1 MKKNVL
7 LYLSILYLCTT
18 ILYSQDIRGV
28 DLIINNM
35 TGRTFQAG
43 LILYTDSIPAIN
55 RPFVMLNWGVSNLD
69 TLFLSNQTGLTG
81 GICRKEYTGA
91 TFTYPGDGYYI
102 ISYADSFR
110 IAGITNILNS
120 QTQPI
125 KIIHENVLN
134 AFLGYNNSP
143 IVSSQTSILINNN
156 EYSYSPNATDLDG
169 DSLFFKLI
177 PCYSSDY
184 VSPDSINIDSLSGII
199 NFFPNQIGTYSIA
212 YKIEE
217 WRLISGQYYFIGSST
232 HDMPI
237 VVNSLTGI
245 NKFINNK
252 VQLSIYPNPAQS
264 YITIEFDLTE
274 TKNVSIEIKNILGQ
288 TVKTIDNNAFSN
300 GVNKIEFDVSEFSKG
315 LYFVHLQSEN
325 GILSKK
331 FIKE

>member
-7 LYLSILYLCTT
+7 LYLSILYLSTT
-18 ILYSQDIRGV
+18 TLCSQDIRGV
-28 DLIINNM
+28 DLIIGNV

-43 LILYTDSIPAIN
+43 LILYTDSVPAIN

-69 TLFLSNQTGLTG
+69 TLFFTNQTGVIG
-81 GICRKEYTGA
+81 GICKRAYTGA

-102 ISYADSFR
+102 ISYTDSFR
-110 IAGITNILNS
+110 IADIANILNS

-125 KIIHENVLN
+125 KIIHENILN

-143 IVSSQTSILINNN
+143 TVSSQTTILINNN

-184 VSPDSINIDSLSGII
+184 ISPDSISIDSLSGVI
-199 NFFPNQIGTYSIA
+199 NFFPKQIGTYSIA

-217 WRLISGQYYFIGSST
+217 WRLLSGQHYFIGSST

-245 NKFINNK
+245 NEFAEHN
-252 VQLSIYPNPAQS
+252 VQLSIFPNPAKS
-264 YITIEFDLTE
+264 NFTIEFDLTE
-274 TKNVSIEIKNILGQ
+274 TKNGSIEIKNILGQ
-288 TVKTIDNNAFSN
+288 TIKITKVSVLLTI
-300 GVNKIEFDVSEFSKG
+300 
-315 LYFVHLQSEN
+315 
-325 GILSKK
+325 
-331 FIKE
+331 